1 MIGVCP
7 GRSGRSLSL
16 ARRPAG
22 APLARAGGPGYG
34 PIGDLVWIMTHTHW
48 NTLRSRCL
56 AGAASILL
64 ALGAGATPS
73 ETPAAAGDQPVPPAP
88 EAGAVAEPAVSPSA
102 GWIADEADNVCGV
115 RSARHITN
123 PATLRYSELLDA
135 TPEVQR
141 MKRDGITR
149 ESAQGQVLYAAAV
162 DRVSK
167 AAQRVMQARSHC
179 SVWKQVRHQDGRGVP
194 DISSEVKAEL

>member
-1 MIGVCP
+1 M
-7 GRSGRSLSL
+7 
-16 ARRPAG
+16 
-22 APLARAGGPGYG
+22 
-34 PIGDLVWIMTHTHW
+34 MHTHS
-48 NTLRSRCL
+48 NTLRGRCL

-64 ALGAGATPS
+64 ALGAGATPA
-73 ETPAAAGDQPVPPAP
+73 EGAAATAVRGVPLTPGVEVAQAA
-88 EAGAVAEPAVSPSA
+88 EASPSP

-115 RSARHITN
+115 RSTRHITN

-141 MKRDGITR
+141 MRREGITR

-179 SVWKQVRHQDGRGVP
+179 SVWKQVRHQDGRAVP